1 MGAASPTEEQ
11 LGGGDH
17 LLSPG
22 TVAARGHECS
32 WRPGQGWPKDQSPS
46 SGSFSHLPSPEAWRQ
61 LEISG
66 RGGRSQRLMC
76 ELPVLLTDAPGG
88 RFDCPVLEPGGL
100 WDVDCGADL
109 QELGVELGG

>member
-1 MGAASPTEEQ
+1 
-11 LGGGDH
+11 
-17 LLSPG
+17 
-22 TVAARGHECS
+22 
-32 WRPGQGWPKDQSPS
+32 
-46 SGSFSHLPSPEAWRQ
+46 
-61 LEISG
+61 
-66 RGGRSQRLMC
+66 MC